1 MKRKKENQGMR
12 DQYQEAMKMFLDDP
26 RSYGVIRSHYMI
38 RYGNDKFL
46 KKIEK
51 GLATTRWLQKK
62 I

>member
-51 GLATTRWLQKK
+51 GLATTR
-62 I
+62 